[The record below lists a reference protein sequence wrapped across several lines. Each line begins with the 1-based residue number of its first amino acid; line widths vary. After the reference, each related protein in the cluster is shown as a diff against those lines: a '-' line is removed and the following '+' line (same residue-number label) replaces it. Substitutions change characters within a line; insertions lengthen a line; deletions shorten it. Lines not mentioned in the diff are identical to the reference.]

1 LTIEQNDNAPAPPRH
16 VAITMDGNGR
26 WASARG
32 LPRAEGHRRGADA
45 ALRIVKAAAKLGV
58 EFLTLYSFSSEN
70 WSRPADEVHDLMGLL
85 RWRLR
90 SEVAEMHKQ
99 GVCLRVIGDRDRLPS
114 DIVALVEKAEELTA
128 KNTRITVIMAL
139 SYGGRSDIVAAARR
153 LVTDGVAA
161 DEIDEAALQ
170 SRLSTAGAPDPD
182 LFIRTGGEQR
192 ISNFLLWESA
202 YAEFLFTDAM
212 WPEFDEAHLTDAIT
226 AYHGRERRYGGLRAG

>member
-1 LTIEQNDNAPAPPRH
+1 
-16 VAITMDGNGR
+16 
-26 WASARG
+26 
-32 LPRAEGHRRGADA
+32 
-45 ALRIVKAAAKLGV
+45 
-58 EFLTLYSFSSEN
+58 
-70 WSRPADEVHDLMGLL
+70 
-85 RWRLR
+85 
-90 SEVAEMHKQ
+90 MHKQ